1 MISLTRYVLFYHMVT
16 AYSPEFL
23 TSADSGDESSGGGK
37 HAHGKTQ
44 WSRWNSIVSIS
55 AEQRLSRGQK
65 DSERLALE
73 VIPCELII
81 TLC

>member
-55 AEQRLSRGQK
+55 AEQRLSRGRK
-65 DSERLALE
+65 NSERLAL
-73 VIPCELII
+73 VVFPCELII